1 MRFVKEGAMEGEKE
15 SALSTGKSSGASVR
29 AVSAPL
35 YQLSVAAGGAW

>member
-1 MRFVKEGAMEGEKE
+1 MEDEKE

-29 AVSAPL
+29 AVFAPL